1 MKKLLAALL
10 AAASLT
16 VWVCAAA
23 GPTVSAKGVILMERR
38 TGRVLYEE
46 NADEKLPIASVTKVM
61 TLLLVCEAL
70 EAGSISLDQPVTAG
84 TNASAMGGSQIYLK
98 EGETM
103 PLEDMLKSVIIA
115 SANDAAVA
123 LGEFVAGGEAAFVQ
137 RMNSKAEELGLQNTA
152 FSNCTGLP
160 AENHYSSARDVAL
173 MSRELLEYD
182 IIKK

>member
-16 VWVCAAA
+16 AWACAAA
-23 GPTVSAKGVILMERR
+23 GPAVSARSVILMERQ

-70 EAGSISLDQPVTAG
+70 EAGSISLEQSVTAS
-84 TNASAMGGSQIYLK
+84 TNASSMGGSQIYLK

-115 SANDAAVA
+115 SANDAATVIA
-123 LGEFVAGGEAAFVQ
+123 EYIGGNGIISVFVIFNGLG
-137 RMNSKAEELGLQNTA
+137 
-152 FSNCTGLP
+152 
-160 AENHYSSARDVAL
+160 
-173 MSRELLEYD
+173 
-182 IIKK
+182 IIQCGNDKL